1 MAAGGQLDVGT
12 VQRASEESERESA
25 AGGGSHSSP
34 GATTNC
40 RSRRPRSPAQPAMAL
55 SMPLNGLKEE
65 DKEPLIELFV
75 KVSARR
81 PGVARVFPPHAPR
94 RPHAASPRP
103 EAEPCLP
110 RPFPLSRPR
119 VFPPRSGT
127 LAEPAGGRTGG
138 RGDREPTPQGRTP
151 PLSRVGSVTLL
162 APSGPTP
169 PRAAWLIAHPTY
181 SSAGAPPV

>member
-34 GATTNC
+34 GATANC

-81 PGVARVFPPHAPR
+81 PGVARVLPP
-94 RPHAASPRP
+94 PRP
-103 EAEPCLP
+103 EAPPRGVPAASPLPEAELCLP

-119 VFPPRSGT
+119 AFPPRSG
-127 LAEPAGGRTGG
+127 AGPWRNPRAGGR
-138 RGDREPTPQGRTP
+138 
-151 PLSRVGSVTLL
+151 
-162 APSGPTP
+162 
-169 PRAAWLIAHPTY
+169 
-181 SSAGAPPV
+181 AGAAIESRLRRAGRLR